1 MGFPKFKN
9 AAARRVD
16 FLCCRRSALTKD
28 YNFFTFQTHGD
39 EKYMQQLGSEN
50 IVEILK
56 SEHNLVRNNLKKVL
70 DGNTI
75 DQQVISQTANAALN
89 HFTGEEKL
97 VFPKFESMPETRRLT
112 FALYEEHGVAR
123 KLISEIG
130 SSSTADADKL
140 LAKVKV
146 LDDVV
151 NAHFKD
157 EEDAIFP
164 KAQEMLDTQQLEDI
178 GRRYKNKQF

>member
-1 MGFPKFKN
+1 MLQS
-9 AAARRVD
+9 D
-16 FLCCRRSALTKD
+16 
-28 YNFFTFQTHGD
+28 GD
-39 EKYMQQLGSEN
+39 DVMQQMKSEN

-56 SEHNLVRNNLKKVL
+56 NEHNLVRSNLKKVL

-75 DQQVISQTANAALN
+75 DQEVISQTAAAALN

-112 FALYEEHGVAR
+112 FALLEEHGVAR

-130 SSSTADADKL
+130 SGSTADADKW
-140 LAKVKV
+140 LARIKV
-146 LDDVV
+146 LDDLV

-157 EEDAIFP
+157 EEEAIFP
-164 KAQEMLDTQQLEDI
+164 KAQELLNTQMLEDI